1 MLYSRTHLVTPIE
14 KTSGK
19 KGIQMIHNFRTA
31 KSLKQASLVISF
43 IFFSLFFQLL
53 PNRQTHFN
61 TRGTYGKHKILWNGL
76 STESFEDIMA
86 YLELAWYQWC
96 AECSTVSEYC
106 QVHEVVENCVPQE
119 QNNSLHSGF
128 VQRSLLPLPWK

>member
-1 MLYSRTHLVTPIE
+1 MLYLRTHLVTPIE

-53 PNRQTHFN
+53 PNCQTHFN

-86 YLELAWYQWC
+86 YLELAQYQWC

-128 VQRSLLPLPWK
+128 VLRSLLPLPWK

>member
-53 PNRQTHFN
+53 PNCQTHFN

-86 YLELAWYQWC
+86 YLELA
-96 AECSTVSEYC
+96 
-106 QVHEVVENCVPQE
+106 
-119 QNNSLHSGF
+119 
-128 VQRSLLPLPWK
+128 

>member
-53 PNRQTHFN
+53 PNCQTHFN

-86 YLELAWYQWC
+86 YLELAQYQWC

>member
-14 KTSGK
+14 KTAGK
-19 KGIQMIHNFRTA
+19 KGIQTIHNFRTA

-53 PNRQTHFN
+53 PNCQTHFN

-86 YLELAWYQWC
+86 YLELAQYQWC
-96 AECSTVSEYC
+96 EECSTVSEYC
-106 QVHEVVENCVPQE
+106 EVREVVENCVPQE

>member
-1 MLYSRTHLVTPIE
+1 MHRCINNLILQNALF
-14 KTSGK
+14 KNTSSNSDRKNFRK

-86 YLELAWYQWC
+86 YLELA
-96 AECSTVSEYC
+96 
-106 QVHEVVENCVPQE
+106 
-119 QNNSLHSGF
+119 
-128 VQRSLLPLPWK
+128 

>member
-53 PNRQTHFN
+53 PNCQTHFN

-86 YLELAWYQWC
+86 YLELAQYQWC

-128 VQRSLLPLPWK
+128 VLRSLLPLPLM

>member
-1 MLYSRTHLVTPIE
+1 MACYWLVDPVKFTV
-14 KTSGK
+14 
-19 KGIQMIHNFRTA
+19 HA
-31 KSLKQASLVISF
+31 
-43 IFFSLFFQLL
+43 
-53 PNRQTHFN
+53 N
-61 TRGTYGKHKILWNGL
+61 TRGTYEKHKILWDGL
-76 STESFEDIMA
+76 SIENFEDIMA

-128 VQRSLLPLPWK
+128 VLRSLLPLPLM